1 MPKPKL
7 PPQGGEKWLCLGM
20 FLTIMFSVVMVVT
33 LIYSTVII
41 YLPSIEE
48 MTTNIVGPK
57 RCTTTLVQR
66 NITGTPED
74 GICSWSSCE
83 EWCLSKGAS
92 PCSKVFGVLRYAT
105 QFLFYS
111 APLLPLHGQKIYKR
125 PRLFFA
131 FSFENYIHIFYWLC
145 LS

>member
-74 GICSWSSCE
+74 GLCAWSSCE

-92 PCSKVFGVLRYAT
+92 PCSKVFGVLRYA
-105 QFLFYS
+105 
-111 APLLPLHGQKIYKR
+111 R
-125 PRLFFA
+125 
-131 FSFENYIHIFYWLC
+131 
-145 LS
+145 